1 MQSDAGP
8 TEAAAPR
15 SAAAPAASAAAAAAQ
30 TCSDLGGSCRQ
41 DEVNQWIFLGGGGGG
56 RGSFV
61 SDVGDSAEMSRC
73 P

>member
-15 SAAAPAASAAAAAAQ
+15 SAAAPEPSAAAAAAQ
-30 TCSDLGGSCRQ
+30 TGSDLG
-41 DEVNQWIFLGGGGGG
+41 FLQTRRGGAC
-56 RGSFV
+56 SFV
-61 SDVGDSAEMSRC
+61 SDVGDSAEMSRR

>member
-15 SAAAPAASAAAAAAQ
+15 SAAAPAAAAAQ

-41 DEVNQWIFLGGGGGG
+41 DEVNQWIFFWGGGPRGEAEG
-56 RGSFV
+56 RARS
-61 SDVGDSAEMSRC
+61 
-73 P
+73 